1 MVRKTRKN
9 NRKKIKNRRLRNRT
23 KRRLKKLKMKGGAPG
38 FLDFFNIFKN
48 VEKKADPEKKI
59 DEVNKGFLNV
69 LEGRVK
75 GLFQRQQ
82 KQLDETREG
91 ILSQIK
97 TAVNTVSKEAKKA
110 VGSESSELTI
120 PFLEKVLTKY
130 FNNNTQKV
138 SELISFIKSNLV
150 NNKEKEKENDE
161 NKKLKNMIDG
171 IKPNKNNDEKKDDE
185 KKDDE
190 KKDDEKKDDEKKDD
204 EKKDDEKKDDEKKE
218 DDKEND
224 DKEDGDTSISIEE
237 VNLEMDDTLLKD
249 D

>member
-185 KKDDE
+185 KK
-190 KKDDEKKDDEKKDD
+190 
-204 EKKDDEKKDDEKKE
+204 E